1 MPTEKK
7 EHVVDELSEKL
18 ATSSAAIIT
27 DYRGL
32 SVSQMADL
40 RNRLRQQGVEYAVAK
55 NTLTALAAKKARVEV
70 IEPVLEG
77 PTAIAFVKDDPVAAA
92 KAILDFAR
100 TSKILSVKG
109 ALLQGKLI
117 NAGQVEQLAT
127 LPPREVLIGRVL
139 GQVQAPLYGL
149 VGVLSGPA
157 RSFAY
162 LLQARIDQLNAEQA
176 A

>member
-18 ATSSAAIIT
+18 STSAAAIIT

-32 SVSQMADL
+32 SVAQMGDL
-40 RNRLRQQGVEYAVAK
+40 RNKLRQVGVEYAVAK
-55 NTLTALAAKKARVEV
+55 NTLTSLAAKKAGVEV
-70 IEPVLEG
+70 IEPTLAG

-92 KAILDFAR
+92 KAIVDYAR
-100 TSKILSVKG
+100 ISKILSVKG
-109 ALLQGKLI
+109 ALLQGQLI
-117 NAGQVEQLAT
+117 SASQVEALAM
-127 LPPREVLIGRVL
+127 LPPREVLIARLL
-139 GQVQAPLYGL
+139 GQIQAPLYGF
-149 VGVLSGPA
+149 VSVLSGPA